1 MSGQNIQCKGKNYV
15 SDTYSFKSSVS
26 VNSLD
31 NTTSKKKAMM
41 KIRNLLTQE
50 ITNKCNNAIFLQSK
64 LDDPSKHKANEIIQ
78 MVIRQ
83 SMPDINI
90 ICEDVFTKN
99 NKCTCNLVVEI
110 TKNKFVQSVSN
121 EIKNDS
127 SLKEKFDI
135 ELFTRN
141 IKQK

>member
-1 MSGQNIQCKGKNYV
+1 
-15 SDTYSFKSSVS
+15 
-26 VNSLD
+26 
-31 NTTSKKKAMM
+31 
-41 KIRNLLTQE
+41 
-50 ITNKCNNAIFLQSK
+50 
-64 LDDPSKHKANEIIQ
+64 

-135 ELFTRN
+135 ELFTKS